1 MNKLVSKNPVQRFK
15 QGRKIVKAQWGLKT
29 RDDGVIVN
37 SAGIPVGK
45 SIMESSY
52 NYEKNF
58 PEDKLILPGLYQ
70 DPEDKGIYS
79 PNNMDSNGNYNQ
91 VISRPSPI
99 QNGTYYET
107 KDASGKIIDRGRYFG
122 GKKHSLPI
130 GPKSKKS
137 SQNNFNQKTINTPN
151 QKTANN
157 GQSTY
162 KINKLN
168 RKISNPG
175 AYHNITI
182 WQNKLKD
189 FYAPGTFKVDGIWG
203 KNTEAAYQKYLLDQ
217 SNKKVLDSL
226 SSTTSLNFSNP
237 IIENPSNINIQVPK
251 QTYNRT
257 QIREFLRNKGV
268 NPYQFNGEQRKAL
281 RMVMN
286 GTATDEDRA
295 LVQSMGIFK
304 QGGNILPSR
313 NIIER
318 FKVAKAQ
325 KGLKTAP
332 KAEDRYAEGY
342 NYSQPYMKVVRGKS
356 SGLTHGANIYQF
368 VKELTPYYND
378 TTYVE
383 IPEHTSFVNVK
394 PRVAKTNSIEDLNS
408 PILDKNGWPTGYYKF
423 KFNNSPEYEILKRR
437 FNTAWNLAK

>member
-1 MNKLVSKNPVQRFK
+1 MNKLVSKNPVQRFRE
-15 QGRKIVKAQWGLKT
+15 GRKIVKAQWGLKT

-52 NYEKNF
+52 EYERNY
-58 PEDKLILPGLYQ
+58 PHDKLILPGLYQ
-70 DPEDKGIYS
+70 DVQTKGVYS
-79 PNNMDSNGNYNQ
+79 PYNMDSQGNYNQ
-91 VISRPSPI
+91 VISGPSPI

-130 GPKSKKS
+130 GPESKKS
-137 SQNNFNQKTINTPN
+137 SQNNSNQKTINTPN
-151 QKTANN
+151 QKTANK

-162 KINKLN
+162 KTNKLY

-175 AYHNITI
+175 AYHNITT

-226 SSTTSLNFSNP
+226 SSITPLTNLSNP

-268 NPYQFNGEQRKAL
+268 NPYQFTGAQRKAL
-281 RMVMN
+281 RMILN
-286 GTATDEDRA
+286 GQGTDEDIA
-295 LVQSMGIFK
+295 LVQGMGIFK
-304 QGGNILPSR
+304 QGGNLLPSR
-313 NIIER
+313 NIVKR
-318 FKVAKAQ
+318 FKQ
-325 KGLKTAP
+325 
-332 KAEDRYAEGY
+332 R
-342 NYSQPYMKVVRGKS
+342 
-356 SGLTHGANIYQF
+356 
-368 VKELTPYYND
+368 
-378 TTYVE
+378 
-383 IPEHTSFVNVK
+383 
-394 PRVAKTNSIEDLNS
+394 
-408 PILDKNGWPTGYYKF
+408 KF
-423 KFNNSPEYEILKRR
+423 K
-437 FNTAWNLAK
+437 